1 MTNPRITINTEFGEI
16 TLELFPE
23 RAPITVDNFLR
34 YVDEDRFTDAVFYR
48 TVRADN
54 QPNNKIKIEVI
65 QGGLKADDHPQV
77 LALIPH
83 ETTAQ
88 TGILH
93 TDGTI
98 SMARNEP
105 GTASSEFF
113 ICIGDQPALDFGG
126 MRNPDGQGFATFGRV
141 ISGMD
146 VVRKI
151 QSQPAIEQALTPEIR
166 ILKISRD

>member
-1 MTNPRITINTEFGEI
+1 MTNPRITISTEFGEVI
-16 TLELFPE
+16 LELFAE
-23 RAPITVDNFLR
+23 QAPVTVDNFLR

-48 TVRADN
+48 TVRTDN

-88 TGILH
+88 TGIQH

-113 ICIGDQPALDFGG
+113 ICIDDQPALDFGG
-126 MRNPDGQGFATFGRV
+126 MRNPDSQGFAAFGRV

-146 VVRKI
+146 VVRMI
-151 QSQPAIEQALTPEIR
+151 QSQPAIEQALTPEVR
-166 ILKISRD
+166 ILKISRN